1 MAAALSRRASSQ
13 SEPPLAFSGLPR
25 SFAREDGAAPA
36 NVLIVDDDPQSL
48 RALRALL
55 EPLGQRLVLAR
66 SGEEALR
73 CLLQDE
79 FAVILL
85 DMRMPGLDGV
95 ETARYIHARSRT
107 RHVPIVF
114 LTAQPEDVE
123 QMSGAY
129 AAGAVD
135 YVVKPFD
142 PELLRS
148 KVAVFVELHRAR
160 AEHVREARAR
170 AEAEAVASTVGK
182 LQSISDAALA
192 HLEMD
197 ELLPEILRRAS
208 TVFSV
213 DAAGLVLSGDEN
225 AEMSLVLCH
234 GQQCSSEALS
244 RSSAERMFGPV
255 LEGSALNVSDLGT
268 SKAFGGLAA
277 RELRS
282 LIAAPL
288 SIGRSALGVLFLSSS
303 EAQRFS
309 DEDMVVLR
317 LSAERAAIAV
327 EHARSY
333 ERERGL
339 VESLQRHFLPDSLPQ
354 VPGLEMAA
362 RYQPSE
368 RAAQVGGDWYDVI
381 ALPDGRVGLAIGDV
395 VGHGI
400 GAATLMGELRTALRA
415 YLVRDPGAP
424 AKALASLNSL
434 AAITYGGMVA
444 TLSYMVVDVEHPTI
458 LFASAGHPP
467 PILLSPDGSTTV
479 LEHTPASPL
488 GTAEASEFSDWEGE
502 LPAGSTVLLYTDG
515 LVERRGEPID
525 AGLARL
531 RESLREAPEDL
542 ERLCSHLLAR
552 APSAAVTLD
561 DVALLAVRRAP
572 VASEHLDLELAAEPA
587 SLTVARH
594 RLERWLADAG
604 ASEDDQ
610 FAIRLA
616 VNEACTNAVEHAYG
630 PERGP
635 TYRLLARHS
644 AGQLLVEVSD
654 SGSWRA
660 PRGRHRGLGL
670 QMMEHVMDALEIEQD
685 LRGTTIR
692 MRKRIARA

>member
-1 MAAALSRRASSQ
+1 MASTLSRASSPG
-13 SEPPLAFSGLPR
+13 EPPLAISGPPR
-25 SFAREDGAAPA
+25 SFARQAGAAPA

-73 CLLQDE
+73 CLLQEE

-85 DMRMPGLDGV
+85 DMRMPGLDGM

-114 LTAQPEDVE
+114 LTAQAEDVVHV
-123 QMSGAY
+123 SGAY

-135 YVVKPFD
+135 YVVKPYD

-160 AEHVREARAR
+160 TEHVREARAR

-213 DAAGLVLSGDEN
+213 DAAGLVLSDDER
-225 AEMSLVLCH
+225 ADSLLVLCH
-234 GQQCSSEALS
+234 GQQCSSEALA
-244 RSSAERMFGPV
+244 RTSAERMFGSV
-255 LEGSALNVSDLGT
+255 LQGSALNVSDLST
-268 SKAFGGLAA
+268 NDAFGGLAA

-288 SIGRSALGVLFLSSS
+288 SIGRSALGLLFLASS
-303 EAQRFS
+303 EAHRFS

-317 LSAERAAIAV
+317 LSAERAAMAV

-339 VESLQRHFLPDSLPQ
+339 VESLQRHLLPDRLPQ

-381 ALPDGRVGLAIGDV
+381 VLPDGRVGLAIGDV

-400 GAATLMGELRTALRA
+400 GAAALMGELRAALRA
-415 YLVRDPGAP
+415 YVVRDPGAP

-434 AAITYGGMVA
+434 AAMTHGGMVA
-444 TLSYMVVDVEHPTI
+444 TLSYMVADVERPTI

-479 LEHTPASPL
+479 LEHTPGSPL
-488 GTAEASEFSDWEGE
+488 GAAEASEFSDWEGE

-515 LVERRGEPID
+515 LIERRGEPID

-542 ERLCSHLLAR
+542 EQLCSHLLSR
-552 APSAAVTLD
+552 ALSTAGTLD
-561 DVALLAVRRAP
+561 DVALLAVRRAAP
-572 VASEHLDLELAAEPA
+572 ASERLEMELAAEPG
-587 SLTVARH
+587 SLTLARH

-604 ASEDDQ
+604 GSEDDV

-635 TYRLLARHS
+635 TYRLYAEHS
-644 AGQLLVEVSD
+644 AGEVLVEVAD
-654 SGSWRA
+654 RGRWRA
-660 PRGRHRGLGL
+660 PRGTHRGLGL
-670 QMMEHVMDALEIEQD
+670 QMIEQVMDELEIEQ
-685 LRGTTIR
+685 RASGTMIR
-692 MRKRIARA
+692 MRKRIRPA